1 MAEVF
6 KNARQAVGT
15 SLAAVYTCPAATV
28 AIVIGLQVANVDGT
42 NAADVS
48 VCWTDDSA
56 ADAVTYLC
64 KTIMVPPDAS
74 FCPID
79 GRLVLEAG
87 DQLQAVA
94 SAAGDLELS
103 LSVLEIS

>member
-1 MAEVF
+1 MAEAF

-15 SLAAVYTCPAATV
+15 SLTAVYTCPAATV
-28 AIVIGLQVANVDGT
+28 AIVIGCQVANVDGV
-42 NAADVS
+42 NAADIS
-48 VCWTDDSA
+48 VVWTDDSA
-56 ADAVTYLC
+56 ADAVTYLA
-64 KTIMVPPDAS
+64 KTVPVPPDAA
-74 FCPID
+74 FAPLA
-79 GRLVLEAG
+79 GKLVLEAG

>member
-1 MAEVF
+1 MAEAF

-15 SLAAVYTCPAATV
+15 SLAAVYTCPAGTV
-28 AIVIGLQVANVDGT
+28 ALVIGCQVANVDGI

-48 VCWTDDSA
+48 VCWTDDSNG
-56 ADAVTYLC
+56 DAVTYLC
-64 KTIMVPPDAS
+64 KTLTIPPDSA
-74 FCPID
+74 FAPLD
-79 GRLVLEAG
+79 DRLVLEAG